1 MRLYPTVLSIFVCSL
16 SRLSEINAKIRNIC
30 EKNLSEAYANDTMLG
45 DVCLTDYFSSE
56 SIFFLMKQNGMRLEN
71 KTPREITNMDRKMSS
86 KGCSEVKQ
94 IAVSTLQEK
103 KYLAKT
109 AKFCKQNHMNI
120 LASLENNQSFY
131 SIADFFVRL
140 QR

>member
-1 MRLYPTVLSIFVCSL
+1 
-16 SRLSEINAKIRNIC
+16 
-30 EKNLSEAYANDTMLG
+30 
-45 DVCLTDYFSSE
+45 
-56 SIFFLMKQNGMRLEN
+56 
-71 KTPREITNMDRKMSS
+71 MDRKMSS

-94 IAVSTLQEK
+94 VAMSTGVTTRK

-109 AKFCKQNHMNI
+109 TKFCQQNHMNI
-120 LASLENNQSFY
+120 LASFESNQSFN

>member
-1 MRLYPTVLSIFVCSL
+1 
-16 SRLSEINAKIRNIC
+16 
-30 EKNLSEAYANDTMLG
+30 
-45 DVCLTDYFSSE
+45 
-56 SIFFLMKQNGMRLEN
+56 MKQNGMRLEN

-94 IAVSTLQEK
+94 VAVSTLEEK
-103 KYLAKT
+103 NILQ
-109 AKFCKQNHMNI
+109 KQQSFVNKLNHMNI

-131 SIADFFVRL
+131 SIADDFFVRL

>member
-1 MRLYPTVLSIFVCSL
+1 
-16 SRLSEINAKIRNIC
+16 
-30 EKNLSEAYANDTMLG
+30 
-45 DVCLTDYFSSE
+45 
-56 SIFFLMKQNGMRLEN
+56 MKQNGMRLEN

-94 IAVSTLQEK
+94 VAVSTLQEK
-103 KYLAKT
+103 NILQKQQ
-109 AKFCKQNHMNI
+109 FCQQNHMNI

-131 SIADFFVRL
+131 SIAEFFVRL

>member
-1 MRLYPTVLSIFVCSL
+1 
-16 SRLSEINAKIRNIC
+16 
-30 EKNLSEAYANDTMLG
+30 
-45 DVCLTDYFSSE
+45 
-56 SIFFLMKQNGMRLEN
+56 MKQNGMRLEN

-86 KGCSEVKQ
+86 KGCSEVKHV
-94 IAVSTLQEK
+94 AVSTLQEK

-109 AKFCKQNHMNI
+109 AKFCQQNHMNI

-131 SIADFFVRL
+131 SIAVFFFVRL

>member
-1 MRLYPTVLSIFVCSL
+1 
-16 SRLSEINAKIRNIC
+16 
-30 EKNLSEAYANDTMLG
+30 
-45 DVCLTDYFSSE
+45 
-56 SIFFLMKQNGMRLEN
+56 MKQNGMRLEN
-71 KTPREITNMDRKMSS
+71 KTPREIRNMDRKVTS

-94 IAVSTLQEK
+94 VAVPTLQEK

-109 AKFCKQNHMNI
+109 AKFCQQNHTNI
-120 LASLENNQSFY
+120 LASLENNYSFY

>member
-1 MRLYPTVLSIFVCSL
+1 
-16 SRLSEINAKIRNIC
+16 
-30 EKNLSEAYANDTMLG
+30 
-45 DVCLTDYFSSE
+45 
-56 SIFFLMKQNGMRLEN
+56 MRLEN

-94 IAVSTLQEK
+94 VAVSTLQEK
-103 KYLAKT
+103 NILQKQQ
-109 AKFCKQNHMNI
+109 FCQQNHMNI

-131 SIADFFVRL
+131 SIAEFFVRL